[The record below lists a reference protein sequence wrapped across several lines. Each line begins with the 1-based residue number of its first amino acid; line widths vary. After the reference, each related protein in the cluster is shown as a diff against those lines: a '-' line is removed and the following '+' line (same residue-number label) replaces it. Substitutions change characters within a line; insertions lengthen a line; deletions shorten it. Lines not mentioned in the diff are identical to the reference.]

1 MIRRLFA
8 LVCSLLLLLTLA
20 CSAPAEPEDSGADD
34 SGVSTPLPDPSKPE
48 DSQPIEDE
56 DPEGTEP
63 PINSAVDEGNDD
75 TGEGRRPI
83 DPEKPMVA
91 LTYDDG
97 PHGVYTDQIL
107 DILEENRSVATFFEV
122 GRSLYNDADAVR
134 RAEAIGCEVGSHS
147 YRHADLGKLS
157 KEAILSDLDKAD
169 ANFQDVLGHKPTLL
183 RPPYGSLS
191 RTLHGSTG
199 RSLIAWSIDTEDWL
213 SRDVEKILATVQ
225 GAGDLDGQ
233 VILMHSTYDTSV
245 EASRILIPWLIEEGY
260 QLVTVTELITQ
271 HYGDS
276 LQANGLYN
284 YEYFHFGRPVSLPA
298 AVPETPPV
306 VAPEQPELPPED
318 PGTLPPEGS
327 ETPPEGSET
336 PPEDSGPDSTDGPEL
351 PPGETTPEEPP
362 PEEGEP
368 PEEGAPSEEGG
379 SQTPPEAPPEG
390 SGEPAEVP
398 EEGTSV
404 PDGTPDGGED
414 APA

>member
-1 MIRRLFA
+1 MIRHLFA
-8 LVCSLLLLLTLA
+8 LACSLLLLLTLA
-20 CSAPAEPEDSGADD
+20 CSAPAEPKDGDAGDG
-34 SGVSTPLPDPSKPE
+34 GVSTPLPDPSKPADHTLPE
-48 DSQPIEDE
+48 DSQPMEDE
-56 DPEGTEP
+56 DPKGAEP
-63 PINSAVDEGNDD
+63 PIDSAADEGNDD
-75 TGEGRRPI
+75 IGEGRRPI

-122 GRSLYNDADAVR
+122 GRNLYNDADAVR
-134 RAEAIGCEVGSHS
+134 RAEAMGCEVGSHS

-191 RTLHGSTG
+191 RTLHGATG

-225 GAGDLDGQ
+225 GVGDLDGQ

-271 HYGDS
+271 HYGDT

-306 VAPEQPELPPED
+306 AAPEQPELPPED

-327 ETPPEGSET
+327 GPSPEDSDPSSTDGSQLPPEETPPEE
-336 PPEDSGPDSTDGPEL
+336 PL
-351 PPGETTPEEPP
+351 PEEGLGEKVP
-362 PEEGEP
+362 PEED
-368 PEEGAPSEEGG
+368 EG
-379 SQTPPEAPPEG
+379 QTPPETLPEDT
-390 SGEPAEVP
+390 GEPAEVP
-398 EEGTSV
+398 AEGTTSA
-404 PDGTPDGGED
+404 PDGTPDGSEA

>member
-8 LVCSLLLLLTLA
+8 LACSMLLLLTLA
-20 CSAPAEPEDSGADD
+20 CSAPAEPKDGGADD
-34 SGVSTPLPDPSKPE
+34 SGVSTSQPDSSKPADHTPPE

-56 DPEGTEP
+56 DQKGTEP
-63 PINSAVDEGNDD
+63 PIDGAADEGNDD

-134 RAEAIGCEVGSHS
+134 RAEAMGCEIGSHS

-225 GAGDLDGQ
+225 GVGDLNGQ

-327 ETPPEGSET
+327 EP
-336 PPEDSGPDSTDGPEL
+336 PPEDSGPDSTDGSEL
-351 PPGETTPEEPP
+351 TPGETTPEEPP
-362 PEEGEP
+362 PEEDPGEGVP
-368 PEEGAPSEEGG
+368 PEEGEG
-379 SQTPPEAPPEG
+379 QTPPEAPPEDT
-390 SGEPAEVP
+390 GEPGEAPAE
-398 EEGTSV
+398 GTTSV
-404 PDGTPDGGED
+404 PDETPDGGED